1 MFVTA
6 DLSTTQ
12 LTGNILV
19 DSLLFETAFVPDIRI
34 TYVLEGETGDG
45 PFGGETWA
53 AIGARAAFAAAAATW
68 AAVARVTFIEAAG
81 PYNGFGSIDAYDW
94 IESFEVLD
102 DNVYGQHELPH
113 EGTLLGNFNSEGNI
127 FTAANLKRGGDGF
140 STFVHEIGHGLG
152 LLHPHNDE
160 EDAPGDVHFPG
171 VEDSFDLGSNTLNQG
186 VYSVMTYNDGYV
198 EVGLSNTSAYGWA
211 MGPMALD
218 IAAIQH
224 IYGPNLATATGNDSY
239 LLPSVNAE
247 GTGWIAIWDAG
258 GTDTISAAGAA
269 FDAIIDLRAATL
281 RDEPGGGGFVSRVTG
296 ILGGVTIANGV
307 VIENAIGG
315 NGNDRIHGNAAANR
329 IDGGA
334 GHDTVDYSGVSAPL
348 VIDLAAGTASGGAE
362 AATGV
367 GIDALVSIESA
378 IGGSGADRLV
388 AGSPVVVDA
397 AALDLVKR
405 AGDAISTRQT
415 ALVLDGHFAQRTDDA
430 RIPGPAG
437 LASVTVHAAGAG
449 TLDFYTFTAPASG
462 RIFIDIDN
470 SFAADL
476 LVRLLDADGNT
487 IAVNDDG
494 EIIDPGSANV
504 LDPYLSTEGLVPGRT
519 YVIEVS
525 EFGGQ
530 PVPRWASYDL
540 RVAMIAATQPSGTVL
555 RGATLDGGAGNDVLV
570 GSTGNDWLIGGSG
583 DDTIEGRGGDDA
595 IDGGD
600 GVDIAV
606 FAGLSTNYQVTT
618 GADGT
623 LRISGGVEGADRVA
637 GVEGFRFSNGLF
649 RWDATSARLVAQGSA
664 PVVDAA
670 QAIVV
675 AEDGSTAL
683 TVRATDPENDPLTW
697 VVSTM
702 PAHGLVT
709 GGVNGA
715 FVYTPFANFSGSDRF
730 VVAVRDAGTA
740 TSLQTVT
747 VTVTEV
753 NDLPLLAASAQ
764 SLVTSVSTP
773 REFTVAASDA
783 DGDPLSMTAGA
794 PAHGQVTAL
803 GQGLFTY
810 APTPGYVGSD
820 AFAVTVSDGRGGTVV
835 QQIDVAV
842 RAPTAALPGFSAYL
856 ADGFVGGLGG
866 SGRVTGSN
874 RVQDLTLLDRPGA
887 IVLDGSFNRGGDVI
901 RMTGAATD
909 YRITRTGSTAV
920 LVDGDSSYSIPVG
933 PAGTLLVFADG
944 SLTLG
949 FDAAS
954 TMRVGTQV
962 VTANAQTI
970 LDVPQTGVIA
980 PTVDSGATAK
990 IYLDAGGRVEVAGNA
1005 FVVGTSGSE
1014 EVSWRSGDLTLD
1026 GSFNRGGDVLR
1037 LGQSAQQFDAYR
1049 SGSSVILVNGADQIA
1064 IPLGAVGMAIDFSG
1078 EVRTARIDPLTSQ
1091 FFIGSQLID
1100 AAAADPEP
1108 LVSIASLE
1116 FAVTAPSGA
1125 FAISVDGNYTF

>member
-19 DSLLFETAFVPDIRI
+19 DSLLFETGLVPDIRI

-81 PYNGFGSIDAYDW
+81 TYNGLGSTDVYDW

-102 DNVYGQHELPH
+102 ENLYGQHELPH

-127 FTAANLKRGGDGF
+127 FTAQNLKRGGDGF

-171 VEDSFDLGSNTLNQG
+171 VEDLFDLGSNTLNQG

-224 IYGPNLATATGNDSY
+224 IYGANLTTATGSDSY

-258 GTDTISAAGAA
+258 GSDTISAAGAA
-269 FDAIIDLRAATL
+269 FDAVIDLRAATL

-296 ILGGVTIANGV
+296 ILGGVTIASGV
-307 VIENAIGG
+307 VIENATGG
-315 NGNDRIHGNAAANR
+315 SGNDRIHGNAAANR

-348 VIDLAAGTASGGAE
+348 VIDLAAGTASGA
-362 AATGV
+362 
-367 GIDALVSIESA
+367 GIDTLVSIESA
-378 IGGSGADRLV
+378 IGGLGADRLV
-388 AGSPVVVDA
+388 AGAPAVVEATLVD
-397 AALDLVKR
+397 LFKR
-405 AGDAISTRQT
+405 VGDAISTRQT
-415 ALVLDGHFAQRTDDA
+415 ALVLDGRFAQRTDDA
-430 RIPGPAG
+430 RIPGTAG
-437 LASVTVHAAGAG
+437 LASVTVHAAGGG
-449 TLDFYTFTAPASG
+449 TMDFYAFTAPASG

-487 IAVNDDG
+487 VAVNDDG
-494 EIIDPGSANV
+494 EIIDPGTANV
-504 LDPYLSTEGLVPGRT
+504 LDPYLSTEGLVAGRT

-530 PVPRWASYDL
+530 PIPRGSSYDL
-540 RVAMIAATQPSGTVL
+540 RVALTAATQVSGTVL
-555 RGATLDGGAGNDVLV
+555 RGATLDGGAGNDVLI
-570 GSTGNDWLIGGSG
+570 GGTGNDVLIGGSG

-606 FAGLSTNYQVTT
+606 FAGLSTSYQVTA
-618 GADGT
+618 GADGA
-623 LRISGGVEGADRVA
+623 LRISGGGEGADRLA

-649 RWDATSARLVAQGSA
+649 RWDAASARLVAQGSA
-664 PVVDAA
+664 PVVETA

-675 AEDGSTAL
+675 AEDGSAAL
-683 TVRATDPENDPLTW
+683 TVHATDPENDPLTW
-697 VVSTM
+697 SLSTM

-709 GGVNGA
+709 GGSNGA

-747 VTVTEV
+747 VTVIEV
-753 NDLPLLAASAQ
+753 NDLPLLTASAQ
-764 SLVTSVSTP
+764 SLVTSVSLP
-773 REFTVAASDA
+773 RDFTVAASDA
-783 DGDPLSMTAGA
+783 DGDPLAMIADA

-820 AFAVTVSDGRGGTVV
+820 AFAVTVSDGRGGSVV

-856 ADGFVGGLGG
+856 GDGFVGGLGG
-866 SGRVTGSN
+866 SGKVTGSN

-901 RMTGAATD
+901 RMTGAAAD

-933 PAGTLLVFADG
+933 PAGTTLVFADG

-970 LDVPQTGVIA
+970 LDVPQGGIVA
-980 PTVDSGATAK
+980 PTVDPGAMAK

-1005 FVVGTSGSE
+1005 FVVGTSSSE

-1064 IPLGAVGMAIDFSG
+1064 VPLGAVGMALDFSG
-1078 EVRTARIDPLTSQ
+1078 EVRTARIDPLTNQ

-1100 AAAADPEP
+1100 AAAASPEP
-1108 LVSIASLE
+1108 LVSIASLA